1 MGQRFEGPRSW
12 LRHGTTG
19 ATGSVARVGATAV
32 GGSRKRTKVR
42 KMSRPLRHVG
52 GDKRH
57 NEDIFLQPS
66 DVSRLTPDFTQD
78 HTVGDGGEG
87 TPRGGG
93 GGLDGGMDGVAGW
106 VLGWGGQGRG
116 HVAPHLGE
124 SLQLAHGGRGA
135 DGGVGRSVVTPV
147 AQWPTGLEYGVRV
160 PHGAVV
166 VLGAEV
172 GPIYEAHR
180 KALRQAV

>member
-1 MGQRFEGPRSW
+1 MGQRFEGPR
-12 LRHGTTG
+12 HGTTG
-19 ATGSVARVGATAV
+19 AMGSVARVGATAV
-32 GGSRKRTKVR
+32 GGSRKRTRVR
-42 KMSRPLRHVG
+42 KMSRPLRH
-52 GDKRH
+52 
-57 NEDIFLQPS
+57 
-66 DVSRLTPDFTQD
+66 FTQD
-78 HTVGDGGEG
+78 HTVGGW
-87 TPRGGG
+87 RGGDAERG
-93 GGLDGGMDGVAGW
+93 GAGLDGGMDGVAGW

-172 GPIYEAHR
+172 GPIDEAHR
-180 KALRQAV
+180 EALRQAV